1 MGDAGVLLDQAIGF
15 FEEQRRR
22 VEEQKLLSDVQRT
35 GSEPADELLKK
46 LQEKARQPNLRR
58 I

>member
-1 MGDAGVLLDQAIGF
+1 
-15 FEEQRRR
+15 
-22 VEEQKLLSDVQRT
+22 LSDVQRT